1 MMLKRQPEV
10 RKRMGMRAR
19 IAGGVPSL
27 LSSALHTRVRVLRP
41 RDGCVLRTTK
51 TQMKR
56 IPLIL
61 SLTLAVCAQARMVRV
76 VSVDDARTLTV
87 EHGGKR
93 EQIQL
98 AGVEILDSQQAAQ
111 LLRWTVGSAWVLA
124 EPHPG
129 GGCLVYRSPDALFVN
144 RELVVRGYARAT
156 AFGIEPESNL
166 RVTYLGQVEA
176 PVISP
181 PRGTRTHTYPR
192 SSTPPSR
199 KTSAAAKGSP
209 RAAPKRSRASTKG
222 E

>member
-1 MMLKRQPEV
+1 
-10 RKRMGMRAR
+10 
-19 IAGGVPSL
+19 
-27 LSSALHTRVRVLRP
+27 
-41 RDGCVLRTTK
+41 
-51 TQMKR
+51 MKR

-61 SLTLAVCAQARMVRV
+61 SLMLAVCAQARMVRV

-87 EHGGKR
+87 EHDGKR
-93 EQIQL
+93 EQIRL
-98 AGVEILDSQQAAQ
+98 AGVEIVDPHQAAQ

-176 PVISP
+176 PLISP
-181 PRGTRTHTYPR
+181 LPGTRTDRYPR
-192 SSTPPSR
+192 STTSR
-199 KTSAAAKGSP
+199 SRRKSGTGNASP
-209 RAAPKRSRASTKG
+209 GAAPKRSRASTKG

>member
-1 MMLKRQPEV
+1 
-10 RKRMGMRAR
+10 
-19 IAGGVPSL
+19 
-27 LSSALHTRVRVLRP
+27 
-41 RDGCVLRTTK
+41 
-51 TQMKR
+51 MKQ

-76 VSVDDARTLTV
+76 VSVDDPRTLTV

-98 AGVEILDSQQAAQ
+98 AGVEILHPHEAAQ

-124 EPHPG
+124 EQHPG

-144 RELVVRGYARAT
+144 RELVMRGYARAT

-181 PRGTRTHTYPR
+181 PSGTRTDRYPR
-192 SSTPPSR
+192 STTPPTRR
-199 KTSAAAKGSP
+199 KSGTAKASP
-209 RAAPKRSRASTKG
+209 AAPRSRSRASTKG